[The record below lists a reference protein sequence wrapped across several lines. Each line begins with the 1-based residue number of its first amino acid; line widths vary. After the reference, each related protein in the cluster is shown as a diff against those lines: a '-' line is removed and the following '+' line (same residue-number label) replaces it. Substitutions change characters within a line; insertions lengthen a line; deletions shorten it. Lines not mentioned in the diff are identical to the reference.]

1 MNRKAFTLIELL
13 VVVAIIGILSS
24 VGVVAY
30 NGYTKSAKEKVTES
44 NFNKINKALV
54 IEFMNCEL
62 DSSKLIF
69 NNHSCSNSNAPSA
82 NLIGNYITG
91 TLKIKNPYGSSL
103 INSNP
108 CNQGTVSIS
117 TPSKGN
123 YSISTYISSSKKI
136 ATHTIGTTWTPVK
149 VSGSTTYTR
158 ITANN
163 SAGYKTITANTNA
176 CYKQITANTS
186 AGYKKITPGS
196 SGSYKQIKP

>member
-1 MNRKAFTLIELL
+1 MKQKAFTLIELL
-13 VVVAIIGILSS
+13 VVVAIIGVLSS
-24 VGVVAY
+24 VGVIAY

-44 NFNKINKALV
+44 NFNNINKALV
-54 IEFMNCEL
+54 LEFMNCEL

>member
-1 MNRKAFTLIELL
+1 MHRKAFTLIELL
-13 VVVAIIGILSS
+13 VVVAIIGILAA

-30 NGYTKSAKEKVTES
+30 NGYTAKAKEKVTES
-44 NFNKINKALV
+44 NFNNINKALV
-54 IEFMNCEL
+54 LEFMNCEL

-123 YSISTYISSSKKI
+123 YSINYYSSSSKKI
-136 ATHTIGTTWTPVK
+136 STHTIGTTWTPVK
-149 VSGSTTYTR
+149 VSGSTTYKR
-158 ITANN
+158 ITATT
-163 SAGYKTITANTNA
+163 SAGYKRITGTTNA
-176 CYKQITANTS
+176 CYKRITATTS
-186 AGYKKITPGS
+186 AGYKRITP
-196 SGSYKQIKP
+196 

>member
-54 IEFMNCEL
+54 LEFMNCEL

-149 VSGSTTYTR
+149 VSGSTSYTR